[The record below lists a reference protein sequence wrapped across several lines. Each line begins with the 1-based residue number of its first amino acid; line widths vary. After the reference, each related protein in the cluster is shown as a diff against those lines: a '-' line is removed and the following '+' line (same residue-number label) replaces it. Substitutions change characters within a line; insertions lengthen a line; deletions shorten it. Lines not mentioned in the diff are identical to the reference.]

1 MTAIL
6 VVVET
11 VEERYVISFTVLVVV
26 ILIIKAKGTSSAY
39 RSGRKSYIAAY
50 NLSFRMYGSVKYTT
64 KYALPAKQIGTAK
77 I

>member
-11 VEERYVISFTVLVVV
+11 VEEKYVISFTVLVVV
-26 ILIIKAKGTSSAY
+26 ILIIKAKDTSSAY

-50 NLSFRMYGSVKYTT
+50 NF
-64 KYALPAKQIGTAK
+64 
-77 I
+77 

>member
-26 ILIIKAKGTSSAY
+26 ILIIKLKIPVVPIGLVGNHTLLH
-39 RSGRKSYIAAY
+39 II
-50 NLSFRMYGSVKYTT
+50 LSFRMYGSVKYTT